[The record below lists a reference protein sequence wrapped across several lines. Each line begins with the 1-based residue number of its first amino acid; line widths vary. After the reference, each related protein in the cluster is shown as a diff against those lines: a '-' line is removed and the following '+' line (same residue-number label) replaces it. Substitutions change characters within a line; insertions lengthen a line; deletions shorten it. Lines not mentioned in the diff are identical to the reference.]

1 MLHRGISGD
10 HISGYV
16 LFTFAAVLKHRLN
29 DREQGLFFD
38 CLLKALFAAWLHL
51 LDDAVDDIRAVPD
64 LAVAGRGLGKDLSG
78 LLDDDEEQIQYNS
91 LSFTA
96 QDLTSNE
103 LYAVAS
109 ELENG
114 KVTTYQSSVSYY
126 LIRMVNNDSHVAYE
140 EEIQTEIQAA
150 ENEKFVEAYTELA
163 ENTKIS
169 VSRYFDKLEI
179 GKITADDTTNE

>member
-1 MLHRGISGD
+1 MDYKTYRQYDIEMLE
-10 HISGYV
+10 V
-16 LFTFAAVLKHRLN
+16 TFASSDGTMMDEMDQK
-29 DREQGLFFD
+29 
-38 CLLKALFAAWLHL
+38 LLIKKIDSYVA
-51 LDDAVDDIRAVPD
+51 DAE
-64 LAVAGRGLGKDLSG
+64 LGKDLSG